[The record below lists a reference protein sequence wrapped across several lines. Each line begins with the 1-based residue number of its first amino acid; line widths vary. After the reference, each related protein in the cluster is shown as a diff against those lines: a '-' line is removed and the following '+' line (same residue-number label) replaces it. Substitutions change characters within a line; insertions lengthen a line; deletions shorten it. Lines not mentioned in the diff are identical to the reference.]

1 MNIIIKVNGESFFN
15 KKLAQGTFAQDV
27 IVCRIKDEIPQDFDQ
42 SQVVA
47 FEQRGWL
54 LTITKVIFIAWKQR
68 AKHVLYIS
76 DTPASLCTKVGMI
89 LLSFFC
95 LASFKIGT
103 EDTWKKNKVLEAFG
117 DAPLRLVLS
126 PLWSLLLVGKF
137 IFREVL
143 LNFILPREDK
153 SRPFISTGE
162 NGRTSGVLYWY
173 MIAKRAKRNG
183 VFGYSFDTDM
193 GVPASLFHFPLSV
206 FMISKLRFRT
216 VYLLGFLMVLAG
228 TLSFYYFGAG
238 FGAAAVLLV
247 TFFLMMSN
255 VMWEHA
261 SLGVYEILAWGFG
274 VLAVAFYVLGHGV
287 VCGVLVGLAVLS
299 HLGAATLICFFLL
312 AYAFLSCSF
321 LEFLV
326 AGMAAFI
333 TASYW
338 FIPYFLQRRRVAR
351 TQVINNEW
359 DYKYKFGNLRLAQFF
374 TYLAFPISLFL
385 FSKNAGLCALAAI
398 PLLVAYY
405 NAKIKWIYS
414 PYTVRMFQAVIG
426 IFCLSQ
432 AFNIYSLGFLLYFL
446 YLPPKLLTRKG
457 HVEEF
462 SYNLSLSPLDDLVDK
477 TEEFF
482 SGLGKGDRIGFE
494 LGSKK
499 TGRNCARE
507 KITAFYSYFLS
518 DKDCEIFNTGMVQ
531 MVKFDLYKKTCSKF
545 NIQRCSKPKQ
555 APTIEN
561 VISDLLQSDAV
572 FSDELRRAISISGV
586 TAIVAYTDSFKKLL
600 EENGFT
606 RSKAMKLRHIHGIKV
621 TDEEAV
627 LYAVPFLNE
636 RAWPRADVE
645 VSPNCLKVRFPAKG
659 DYILKYSYDVGFV
672 CKQGTKKLEL
682 ADDGNGMILVKDAE
696 PGEAVIRYW
705 HSRLF
710 WPHKSRKLE
719 RRVRCTLIIPTHN
732 RPKYLRRILSHYNE
746 YGNDYRII
754 VADSSSDQNK
764 NSNKKYICTFSNL
777 DILHLSNYP
786 SEIYFYDKMADAAS
800 YADGKYCVVCPDDD
814 FVTPNGINSS
824 IHFLENN
831 PDFTIAHGDY
841 LCFWLQADG
850 AGQFQ
855 FCSRPIYPHRSLT
868 FDDARQRLEFHFS
881 NYLPTQYA
889 VHRTD
894 FLKMALSEAAKFTD
908 DLQFGELLPSML
920 ASIYGKTKHVVVPYV
935 AREPSA
941 QRRENLKDF
950 IRSGTYEDKYR
961 RFRECLATHLTG
973 QFNLNAEDAGKV
985 VDGAMFAYFSKNV
998 MKPQEDKV
1006 AL

>member
-1 MNIIIKVNGESFFN
+1 MNIIIKGSGESFFN
-15 KKLAQGTFAQDV
+15 KKLAQGAFAQDV
-27 IVCRIKDEIPQDFDQ
+27 IVCRTKDEIPRDFDQ
-42 SQVVA
+42 SRVIA
-47 FEQRGWL
+47 FKQRGWL
-54 LTITKVIFIAWKQR
+54 LTISKVIFTAWKQK
-68 AKHVLYIS
+68 AKYVLYIS
-76 DTPASLCTKVGMI
+76 DMPASLCGKVGMMV
-89 LLSFFC
+89 LTFFC
-95 LASFKIGT
+95 LAFFKIGT
-103 EDTWKKNKVLEAFG
+103 EDTWKKNKVLKAFG

-126 PLWSLLLVGKF
+126 PLWSLLLVVKF
-137 IFREVL
+137 FFREVL
-143 LNFILPREDK
+143 LNFILPKEDK
-153 SRPFISTGE
+153 SRPFISAGE
-162 NGRTSGVLYWY
+162 NGRTFAVLYWY
-173 MIAKRAKRNG
+173 TFSKRAKRNG
-183 VFGYSFDTDM
+183 LFGYAFDEYM
-193 GVPASLFHFPLSV
+193 GVPASLFNFPLSV
-206 FMISKLRFRT
+206 FMMSKLRFRT

-238 FGAAAVLLV
+238 FNIVAVLLV

-274 VLAVAFYVLGHGV
+274 VLAVAFYALGHGA
-287 VCGVLVGLAVLS
+287 VCGLLVGLAALS

-312 AYAFLSCSF
+312 AYAVLNCTF
-321 LEFLV
+321 LEFLTAGTV
-326 AGMAAFI
+326 AFFVAA
-333 TASYW
+333 YW
-338 FIPYFLQRRRVAR
+338 FVPFFLRREQLTRM
-351 TQVINNEW
+351 QMINKEW
-359 DYKYKFGNLRLAQFF
+359 QNKHRFGNLRLMQFF
-374 TYLAFPISLFL
+374 TYLVFPISLFL

-398 PLLVAYY
+398 PLLLAYY
-405 NAKIKWIYS
+405 NVKIKWMYS
-414 PYTVRMFQAVIG
+414 PYTVRMFQAVVG

-446 YLPPKLLTRKG
+446 YLPPKLLSWKN
-457 HVEEF
+457 HSEEF
-462 SYNLSLSPLDDLVDK
+462 SYNLSLSSLDDLVDK

-499 TGRNCARE
+499 IGRNCARE
-507 KITAFYSYFLS
+507 KISAFYSYFLS
-518 DKDCEIFNTGMVQ
+518 DKDCEIFNSPMLELI
-531 MVKFDLYKKTCSKF
+531 KFDIYKKTCSKF
-545 NIQRCSKPKQ
+545 NIQRRPEPGQ
-555 APTIEN
+555 VPTIDSL
-561 VISDLLQSDAV
+561 VSDLLQSDAV

-586 TAIVAYTDSFKKLL
+586 TAIVAYTDLFKKML

-606 RSKAMKLRHIHGIKV
+606 RSKVMKFKYNYGGNV
-621 TDEEAV
+621 ADQEAV

-636 RAWPRADVE
+636 RAWPKADVE
-645 VSPNCLKVRFPAKG
+645 VGSNCLKVRFAAKG
-659 DYILKYSYDVGFV
+659 DYILKYSYDFGFV

-719 RRVRCTLIIPTHN
+719 RQFRCTIIIPTHN
-732 RPKYLRRILSHYNE
+732 RPEHLRRILSHYNE

-764 NSNKKYICTFSNL
+764 NSNKKYICTFSDM

-800 YADGKYCVVCPDDD
+800 HADGKYCVVCPDDD

-831 PDFTIAHGDY
+831 PDFSIAHGDY

-855 FCSRPIYPHRSLT
+855 FCSRPIYPHRSLA
-868 FDDARQRLEFHFS
+868 FDDTRQRLEFHFS

-889 VHRTD
+889 VHRTS
-894 FLKMALSEAAKFTD
+894 FLKMALSEASKFTD

-920 ASIYGKTKHVVVPYV
+920 ALIYGKMQHVVVPYA
-935 AREPSA
+935 AREPST
-941 QRRENLKDF
+941 QRRESLKDF

-973 QFNLNAEDAGKV
+973 QSNLNTEDAGKV
-985 VDGAMFAYFSKNV
+985 VDEAMFAYFSKNV